1 MGAETTRV
9 QVSVGDI
16 ALGRRS
22 LPVGV
27 RPGDV
32 VALDGSDVRWVVER
46 IDEVGG
52 ALHVTV
58 ALSWDERGPSSHR
71 STTIVPSTDGV
82 EVAVHDLGGAG
93 HPVMICHATGFHG
106 LAYAPFAAALAE
118 HHRVLA
124 VDLRGHGA
132 TNVPS
137 TGDLAWSGMA
147 EDVAAVLDAM
157 FDVPPFA
164 IGHSMG
170 GASILMAELERPG
183 SIRAAWLF
191 EPIVFPGPWEPS
203 PNEQGMAAAA
213 AGRRAEFPTRRAA
226 FERYGA
232 RPPLNELRVDALA
245 SYVQHGFVDG
255 ETPTDPVHL
264 ACAPATE
271 SATFGTPVKLGL
283 HELDPISMPIRV
295 AAGRPLGGVGPQAMA
310 VELAAGVPTAE
321 FSDHPH
327 LGHFGPLEA
336 PDELAANAS
345 AFFADVQANTPG

>member
-1 MGAETTRV
+1 MSAETTRV
-9 QVSVGDI
+9 HVTADGTE
-16 ALGRRS
+16 LGWRS

-27 RPGDV
+27 RPGET
-32 VALDGSDVRWVVER
+32 VALDGSDVRWVLEQIGQVDGE
-46 IDEVGG
+46 
-52 ALHVTV
+52 LHAVV
-58 ALSWDERGPSSHR
+58 ALGWDAQDPASSR
-71 STTIVPSTDGV
+71 STTLVSSSDGV
-82 EVAVHDLGGAG
+82 EVAVHDLGGDG

-118 HHRVLA
+118 HHRVVA

-147 EDVAAVLDAM
+147 EDVTAVLDAL
-157 FDVPPFA
+157 FDEAPFA

-170 GASILMAELERPG
+170 GAAILRAELSRPG

-203 PNEQGMAAAA
+203 PNELGMAAAA

-226 FERYGA
+226 FERYCA

-245 SYVQHGFVDG
+245 CYVEHGFVDG
-255 ETPTDPVHL
+255 ATEAEPVHL

-283 HELDPISMPIRV
+283 HELDAIALPIRV
-295 AAGRPLGGVGPQAMA
+295 AAGRPLDGVGPQAMA
-310 VELAAGVPTAE
+310 VALAAGLPTAE

-336 PDELAANAS
+336 PDELAANAI
-345 AFFADVQANTPG
+345 AFFAQQPANTPG